1 VVSDISLNGDLEKL
15 PSLPQGWVLTK
26 LDELTLKITD
36 GEHFSPK
43 CQASG
48 TPFLSAKDVRDD
60 KENFENAILVDEED
74 AIKYRKRC
82 DPEKGDILMVSRG
95 ATVGRS
101 CIIQSNQ
108 IFCLLGSVILIKIN
122 KNISN
127 SYLLYSLKS
136 HKVYK
141 NLINISGSTAQQ
153 AIYLRDIKNLQIPLP
168 PLPEQHRI
176 VTKIEE
182 LFTQLDAGVAS
193 LKKVQA
199 QLKRYRQAVLKSAF
213 EGRLTQEWREQHK
226 GEIEPADVL
235 LHRIIQDHKN
245 VEKGKRRELLIVD
258 NNDWYSLPSDWIWT
272 NIGTISNMIHYGY
285 TASASQINTGVK
297 LLRITDIQNNSVN
310 WNTVPYCE
318 IDNEVM
324 KKYLLKEGDIVF
336 ARTGATVGKSFLITK
351 IVTNVV
357 FASYLIRIL
366 LNEKIRKKYVYYF
379 FQSLQYWIQI
389 HKSKLGIG
397 QPNVNSNLL
406 SKIIIPVSSVEEQ
419 SVIVSVIE
427 RHFSIADEIEKN
439 IETSLKKAETLRQSI
454 LKRAFEGK
462 LVPQDPTDE
471 PASVLLERIK
481 AEKAKTITKMNR
493 GKRSFNSRSTP

>member
-1 VVSDISLNGDLEKL
+1 
-15 PSLPQGWVLTK
+15 
-26 LDELTLKITD
+26 
-36 GEHFSPK
+36 
-43 CQASG
+43 
-48 TPFLSAKDVRDD
+48 
-60 KENFENAILVDEED
+60 
-74 AIKYRKRC
+74 
-82 DPEKGDILMVSRG
+82 
-95 ATVGRS
+95 
-101 CIIQSNQ
+101 
-108 IFCLLGSVILIKIN
+108 
-122 KNISN
+122 
-127 SYLLYSLKS
+127 
-136 HKVYK
+136 
-141 NLINISGSTAQQ
+141 
-153 AIYLRDIKNLQIPLP
+153 
-168 PLPEQHRI
+168 
-176 VTKIEE
+176 
-182 LFTQLDAGVAS
+182 
-193 LKKVQA
+193 
-199 QLKRYRQAVLKSAF
+199 
-213 EGRLTQEWREQHK
+213 
-226 GEIEPADVL
+226 
-235 LHRIIQDHKN
+235 
-245 VEKGKRRELLIVD
+245 
-258 NNDWYSLPSDWIWT
+258 
-272 NIGTISNMIHYGY
+272 
-285 TASASQINTGVK
+285 
-297 LLRITDIQNNSVN
+297 
-310 WNTVPYCE
+310 
-318 IDNEVM
+318 M